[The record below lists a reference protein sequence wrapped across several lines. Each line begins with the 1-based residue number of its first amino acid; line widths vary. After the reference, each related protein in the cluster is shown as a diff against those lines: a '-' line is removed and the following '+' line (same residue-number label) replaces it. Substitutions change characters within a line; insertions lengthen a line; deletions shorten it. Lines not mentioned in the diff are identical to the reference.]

1 MSEDLELEMIRRKR
15 LLELQRRLMEK
26 EAAKEDVEG
35 PEPPE
40 RLLDK
45 VFEGR
50 AWEVWNAA
58 EAQYPKVSAKVKKA
72 LIDLIS
78 QGKVKR
84 ISGEQLMYLFRK
96 IGLQVRLPTKI
107 RIVESGEVKTLEE
120 KLKENRL

>member
-26 EAAKEDVEG
+26 ETAKEDVEE

-58 EAQYPKVSAKVKKA
+58 ESQYPKVSAKVKKA